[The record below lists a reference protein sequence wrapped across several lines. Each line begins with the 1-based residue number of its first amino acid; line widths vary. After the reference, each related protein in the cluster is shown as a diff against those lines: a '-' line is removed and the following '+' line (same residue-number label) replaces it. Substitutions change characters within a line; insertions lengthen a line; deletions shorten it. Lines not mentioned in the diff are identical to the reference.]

1 MLCAGMLRPS
11 KGDGMMTAPTAT
23 YNVLFLCTG
32 NSDQI
37 HDARD

>member
-1 MLCAGMLRPS
+1 
-11 KGDGMMTAPTAT
+11 MMTAPTAT